1 MRFSLREKVILMIP
15 FPRSSLVILLV
26 YFHLEYRKKTH
37 NYSADFS
44 YSSLLVSLTP
54 TTNFLPTFQYL
65 LEMLLTWDKLIELV
79 LSMPLIIVMTYFP
92 MKS

>member
-1 MRFSLREKVILMIP
+1 MIP

-26 YFHLEYRKKTH
+26 YFHLEYLKKTH

-54 TTNFLPTFQYL
+54 TTHFLRLFSL
-65 LEMLLTWDKLIELV
+65 LEMLFTWDKLISGVVNAVDHCHDLFSDEKLV
-79 LSMPLIIVMTYFP
+79 EHQ
-92 MKS
+92 

>member
-1 MRFSLREKVILMIP
+1 MIP

-54 TTNFLPTFQYL
+54 TTNFLPTFQFL
-65 LEMLLTWDKLIELV
+65 LEMLLAWDKLIADVVNAVDHCHVLFSDENLV
-79 LSMPLIIVMTYFP
+79 EHQ
-92 MKS
+92 